1 MTGHITHFLQA
12 TAIIGGKVKNPEGED
27 LGTIENLMIN
37 LLSARV
43 TYAVLS
49 FGGLFGLG
57 GKYFAIPMEAMALD
71 PEDQVFILNI
81 PREKLDETHGF
92 DKDNWPNMAD
102 RQWETGIY
110 SHYNLR
116 PYWDEPL

>member
-12 TAIIGGKVKNPEGED
+12 SAIIGGKVKNTAGED

-37 LLSARV
+37 LLSTRV

-49 FGGLFGLG
+49 FGGFLGLG
-57 GKYFAIPMEAMALD
+57 EKYFAIPMEAMALD
-71 PEDQVFILNI
+71 PDDRSFILNV
-81 PREKLDETHGF
+81 PREKLDEAHGF

-110 SHYNLR
+110 MHYNLR

>member
-12 TAIIGGKVKNPEGED
+12 TAIIGGKVKNPAGED
-27 LGTIENLMIN
+27 LGTIENIMIN
-37 LLSARV
+37 LLSTRV

-57 GKYFAIPMEAMALD
+57 EKYFAIPMEAMALD
-71 PEDQVFILNI
+71 PEDQVFILNV